1 MKPAPFDY
9 VKPASLEE
17 ALELRRRHGAES
29 AILAGGQSLVPDFN
43 QRLRSTE
50 TVIDINGL
58 SALSSIE
65 EGQDIIS
72 LGAISRYREIETS
85 ALVAEHAPLLK
96 MAIPEIGSPAIRN
109 RGTIGGSVSMAD
121 PGAELPACLC
131 ALGANFELARAGSKR
146 MIAAQNFFTGRFET
160 ALDNN
165 EILTRIDVPKN
176 RVGFRSAFHEI
187 ARRKTGYA
195 MCGVAAHG
203 KVTHQ
208 SVQDLK
214 MVFFG
219 TDETPTLA
227 VNTISVIEGCAI
239 NDVPPAELDAA
250 LSEDLHPSDDIHCS
264 AKLRMHYAKVLTR
277 RVLAQFIPAHG
288 EG

>member
-85 ALVAEHAPLLK
+85 ALSCRA
-96 MAIPEIGSPAIRN
+96 
-109 RGTIGGSVSMAD
+109 
-121 PGAELPACLC
+121 C
-131 ALGANFELARAGSKR
+131 ALT
-146 MIAAQNFFTGRFET
+146 QNG
-160 ALDNN
+160 
-165 EILTRIDVPKN
+165 
-176 RVGFRSAFHEI
+176 
-187 ARRKTGYA
+187 
-195 MCGVAAHG
+195 
-203 KVTHQ
+203 
-208 SVQDLK
+208 
-214 MVFFG
+214 
-219 TDETPTLA
+219 
-227 VNTISVIEGCAI
+227 NT
-239 NDVPPAELDAA
+239 
-250 LSEDLHPSDDIHCS
+250 
-264 AKLRMHYAKVLTR
+264 
-277 RVLAQFIPAHG
+277 
-288 EG
+288 

>member
-1 MKPAPFDY
+1 
-9 VKPASLEE
+9 
-17 ALELRRRHGAES
+17 
-29 AILAGGQSLVPDFN
+29 
-43 QRLRSTE
+43 
-50 TVIDINGL
+50 
-58 SALSSIE
+58 
-65 EGQDIIS
+65 
-72 LGAISRYREIETS
+72 
-85 ALVAEHAPLLK
+85 
-96 MAIPEIGSPAIRN
+96 
-109 RGTIGGSVSMAD
+109 
-121 PGAELPACLC
+121 
-131 ALGANFELARAGSKR
+131 
-146 MIAAQNFFTGRFET
+146 
-160 ALDNN
+160 
-165 EILTRIDVPKN
+165 
-176 RVGFRSAFHEI
+176 
-187 ARRKTGYA
+187 

-219 TDETPTLA
+219 TDETPMLA

>member
-58 SALSSIE
+58 SELSSIE
-65 EGQDIIS
+65 ESQDIIS
-72 LGAISRYREIETS
+72 LGAISRYQEIETS
-85 ALVAEHAPLLK
+85 ALVAKHAPLLK

-146 MIAAQNFFTGRFET
+146 TIAAQNFFTGRYET
-160 ALDNN
+160 ALDHD
-165 EILTRIDVPKN
+165 EILTRVDVPKN
-176 RVGFRSAFHEI
+176 RVGFRQ
-187 ARRKTGYA
+187 
-195 MCGVAAHG
+195 HG
-203 KVTHQ
+203 
-208 SVQDLK
+208 
-214 MVFFG
+214 
-219 TDETPTLA
+219 
-227 VNTISVIEGCAI
+227 
-239 NDVPPAELDAA
+239 
-250 LSEDLHPSDDIHCS
+250 
-264 AKLRMHYAKVLTR
+264 
-277 RVLAQFIPAHG
+277 
-288 EG
+288 